1 MPRNLFLLGM
11 LLMAASI
18 PLSVFGMSLAQFIMA
33 GAWLFDRDY
42 KTKLQLFFRNKA
54 ALLWCG
60 LYGLHLLGSLWSSDM
75 VYLANDLRIKL
86 PMLLLP
92 FLFSS
97 FPEIIRKHYL
107 LIFKVFVLA
116 TAASSL
122 ISAGVWL
129 EIIPHKKEITDI
141 RQISIFISHIRL
153 SLCVVLS
160 FFLLLW
166 FIVSHFQ
173 KKNFV
178 SIIADSLLA
187 LWFLVFLFI
196 LESMTGMIILF
207 ACLILVFAIMV
218 FKNRKI
224 KPALAGLAILFFLF
238 VFACYYLFQ
247 IYKQSYQPYDYSTIN
262 KEEKTQIGN
271 EYHHCFDCYEM
282 ENNTP
287 VYIYIC
293 EPELRDS
300 WNIRSTFY
308 YDSLDRQRHELKYT
322 LIRYLASKGLRKD
335 AEGVRMLTKEDIA
348 AIENGIA
355 NVNYNR
361 MGSLMIRIHKTMAE
375 IRLYQSGKNPSG
387 SSFVQRFEFWRAG
400 WSIFKDHWL
409 IGTGTGDVRKA
420 FHEKYIAINSPLD
433 ERWRLRAH
441 NQYLTFALTFGIIGF
456 IYFLFTFFYPVIAFK
471 NRQVIFLLFMA
482 ISAFS
487 FINEDTLETQAGVT
501 FVMFFM
507 SLFLSV
513 KADFHPSIN
522 EDREG

>member
-33 GAWLFDRDY
+33 GAWLIDRDY
-42 KTKLQLFFRNKA
+42 KTKLQLFYRNKA

-92 FLFSS
+92 FLLSS
-97 FPEIIRKHYL
+97 FPGLIRKHHL

-116 TAASSL
+116 TAVSSL

-129 EIIPHKKEITDI
+129 EMIPYKKEITDI

-153 SLCVVLS
+153 SLCVVFS

-166 FIVSHFQ
+166 FIRGHYQ

-178 SIIADSLLA
+178 FLIADSLLA
-187 LWFLVFLFI
+187 LWFTVFLFI
-196 LESMTGMIILF
+196 LESLTGFVILS
-207 ACLILVFAIMV
+207 ACLILVLAIQTFSYGY
-218 FKNRKI
+218 FKI
-224 KPALAGLAILFFLF
+224 GTIGLAVVLLFIAFAGFFL
-238 VFACYYLFQ
+238 VET
-247 IYKQSYQPYDYSTIN
+247 YKKLYPAFNYSTISI
-262 KEEKTQIGN
+262 KEKTKSGN
-271 EYHHCFDCYEM
+271 EYHHCFDCHEM
-282 ENNTP
+282 ENSTP

-293 EPELRDS
+293 EPELRES

-308 YDSLDRQRHELKYT
+308 YDSLDRQGHELKYT

-335 AEGVRMLTKEDIA
+335 AEGVKALSEEDVT

-361 MGSLMIRIHKTMAE
+361 LGNLMIRIHKTLAE
-375 IRLYQSGKNPSG
+375 IKLYQAGKNPSG
-387 SSFVQRFEFWRAG
+387 SSFVQRLEFWRAG

-409 IGTGTGDVRKA
+409 IGTGTGDVKKA
-420 FHEKYIAINSPLD
+420 FHEKYIELNSQLD

-456 IYFLFTFFYPVIAFK
+456 LYFLFTLFYPVFTFK
-471 NRQVIFLLFMA
+471 NRPVIFLVFLT

-507 SLFLSV
+507 SLFLSL
-513 KADFHPSIN
+513 KADFHPMDIEN
-522 EDREG
+522 GNA